1 MRNIM
6 QQATQSKKTLVDGS
20 RIIVEACAEA
30 GAEVFVGY
38 PITPTNL
45 VYHYSFERFPL
56 ALAASDEITT
66 LQLMAGL
73 SAAGKF
79 PVTATSF
86 PGFALMIESINMAFM
101 MELPM
106 LIILSQRLGPST
118 GSATT
123 GAQGDLLL
131 LRGLISGGYQIPVFC
146 PSDFEDCWSLTHK
159 SIQTAIEL
167 RTPVVLLTSKEL
179 VMTNRSF
186 DLAQLPPLKPV
197 ERKYYKGKDAYL
209 PYAAEEAQAPDFLPL
224 GNKEHRVRLNASTHD
239 DQGLI
244 RKATPGAM
252 ANTTRL
258 HEKIT
263 NRVSEYASWHL
274 DEKEGSDTLL
284 VSYGITA
291 SASLEAQRIINND
304 DRNVSLLIIKTLLPV
319 APEVTE
325 IINSYNK
332 VVIAEENMTG
342 LLKELLYGQYVP
354 PTVKGVNKIGK
365 MITPDEIIKELK
377 AC

>member
-1 MRNIM
+1 M
-6 QQATQSKKTLVDGS
+6 QQETQSKKTLVDSS
-20 RIIVEACAEA
+20 RIIVEACAKA
-30 GAEVFVGY
+30 GADVFVGY

-45 VYHYSFERFPL
+45 IFSYSFERFPL
-56 ALAASDEITT
+56 ALAAADEITT

-79 PVTATSF
+79 PVTGTSF
-86 PGFALMIESINMAFM
+86 PGLALMVESINMAFM

-146 PSDFEDCWSLTHK
+146 PSDFEDCWTLTHQG
-159 SIQTAIEL
+159 IQTAISL
-167 RTPVVLLTSKEL
+167 RTPVVLLTSKEMG
-179 VMTNRSF
+179 MTNRSF
-186 DLAQLPPLKPV
+186 DLSQLPPLKPV
-197 ERKYYKGKDAYL
+197 DRKYYEGKDAYL
-209 PYAAEEAQAPDFLPL
+209 PYAAKESQAPDFLPL
-224 GNKEHRVRLNASTHD
+224 GNKAHRVRLNASTHGE
-239 DQGLI
+239 QGLI
-244 RKATPGAM
+244 RKATPEAM

-263 NRVSEYASWHL
+263 NRVSEFASWVL

-291 SASLEAQRIINND
+291 GATLEAQRVLNNEN
-304 DRNVSLLIIKTLLPV
+304 RNISLLILKTLLPL
-319 APEVTE
+319 APAVKE
-325 IINSYNK
+325 IINRYNK

-342 LLKELLYGQYVP
+342 LLKEVLYGQYAP
-354 PTVKGVNKIGK
+354 QGVKGVNKIGK

-377 AC
+377 EC